1 MIMLIWHRKRWGDMT
16 TRQRAGFVLLGMIQ
30 VALLAAALLDIR
42 RRSADELNGSKR
54 LWTLAAFVNFIGP
67 LAYFI
72 FGRKH
77 AQYLHLSS
85 DLGEQQPMV

>member
-1 MIMLIWHRKRWGDMT
+1 MLIWHRKQWGDMT
-16 TRQRAGFVLLGMIQ
+16 TTQRTGFVLLGMIQ

-54 LWTLAAFVNFIGP
+54 LWSLAAFVNFIGP

-77 AQYLHLSS
+77 TPHLGLAC
-85 DLGEQQPMV
+85 DLGERQQMA

>member
-1 MIMLIWHRKRWGDMT
+1 MLIWHRKPWGDMT
-16 TRQRAGFVLLGMIQ
+16 TTQQAGLVLMGVIQ
-30 VALLAAALLDIR
+30 IALLAAALIDIR

-67 LAYFI
+67 LAYSI

-77 AQYLHLSS
+77 A
-85 DLGEQQPMV
+85 P

>member
-1 MIMLIWHRKRWGDMT
+1 MLIWHRKEWGDMT
-16 TRQRAGFVLLGMIQ
+16 TTQRAGLVLLGLIQ
-30 VALLAAALLDIR
+30 VALLAAALIDIR

-67 LAYFI
+67 IAYFI

-77 AQYLHLSS
+77 APYLHLYSN
-85 DLGEQQPMV
+85 LGQQHR

>member
-1 MIMLIWHRKRWGDMT
+1 
-16 TRQRAGFVLLGMIQ
+16 LGLIQ
-30 VALLAAALLDIR
+30 VALLAAALIDIR

-72 FGRKH
+72 FGRK
-77 AQYLHLSS
+77 LR
-85 DLGEQQPMV
+85 P

>member
-1 MIMLIWHRKRWGDMT
+1 MLIWHRQPWGDMT
-16 TRQRAGFVLLGMIQ
+16 TTQQAGLVLMGVIQ
-30 VALLAAALLDIR
+30 VALLAAALIDIR

-72 FGRKH
+72 FGRKRR
-77 AQYLHLSS
+77 S
-85 DLGEQQPMV
+85 

>member
-1 MIMLIWHRKRWGDMT
+1 MLIWHRKPWGDMT
-16 TRQRAGFVLLGMIQ
+16 TTQQAGLVLMGVIQ
-30 VALLAAALLDIR
+30 IALLAAALIDIR

-77 AQYLHLSS
+77 A
-85 DLGEQQPMV
+85 P

>member
-1 MIMLIWHRKRWGDMT
+1 MLIWNRKPWGDMT
-16 TRQRAGFVLLGMIQ
+16 TKQQAGLVLIGVIQ
-30 VALLAAALLDIR
+30 VALLAAALIDIR

-72 FGRKH
+72 FGRKRR
-77 AQYLHLSS
+77 
-85 DLGEQQPMV
+85 P

>member
-1 MIMLIWHRKRWGDMT
+1 MLIWRRKPWGEMT
-16 TRQRAGFVLLGMIQ
+16 STQQAGLVLMGVIQ
-30 VALLAAALLDIR
+30 VALLAAALIDIR

-54 LWTLAAFVNFIGP
+54 FWTLAAFVNFIGP

-77 AQYLHLSS
+77 R
-85 DLGEQQPMV
+85 P

>member
-1 MIMLIWHRKRWGDMT
+1 MLIWNRKQWGDMT
-16 TRQRAGFVLLGMIQ
+16 TTQQAGLVLMGVIQ
-30 VALLAAALLDIR
+30 VALLAAALIDIR

-54 LWTLAAFVNFIGP
+54 LWVLAAFVNFIGP

-77 AQYLHLSS
+77 A
-85 DLGEQQPMV
+85 P